1 MTFVKDPQAVLD
13 YKFDWKAL
21 TNGSGPS
28 DWLASSET
36 ISSFVITADA
46 GLTVNSSSQTDTNT
60 SVTVWLSGGTDGIE
74 YSLACKIVTSSART
88 DERTVTISVRNR

>member
-60 SVTVWLSGGTDGIE
+60 SVTVWLSGGTDGTE